1 VLSSRLLR
9 ASALVAAALS
19 SYSPPAA
26 AQQNQQWFVPNQPRT
41 APARPAPRPAPAPSE
56 PQTLAPGLA
65 TESAPPGT
73 ETQPQQQVQMQL
85 PPPPEV
91 PPLPKG
97 PTPPAAIVGVLS
109 VADVMRASTA
119 FQQADKEFVG
129 RRQKLNEDAQKEQV
143 SLRDLGQQ
151 LANERGKLTPE
162 QIRTREKELQDRIT
176 ESRRV
181 FGERNR
187 IIQEASQYV
196 MAQIDRATEMVTQQV
211 AVSRGINL
219 VLNKAQILGTTSD
232 FDMTPAVV
240 EDLNK
245 ILGSVVIPP
254 DGVSPMAMAQ
264 QSQGGVTPTAAGGA
278 STPAKPATAKPPNAT
293 SSSSQQRHP

>member
-1 VLSSRLLR
+1 
-9 ASALVAAALS
+9 
-19 SYSPPAA
+19 
-26 AQQNQQWFVPNQPRT
+26 
-41 APARPAPRPAPAPSE
+41 
-56 PQTLAPGLA
+56 
-65 TESAPPGT
+65 
-73 ETQPQQQVQMQL
+73 MQL

-151 LANERGKLTPE
+151 LANERSKLTPE
-162 QIRTREKELQDRIT
+162 QIRTREKELQDRIA

-219 VLNKAQILGTTSD
+219 VLNKAQMLGTTSD

-245 ILGSVVIPP
+245 VLASVVIPP

-264 QSQGGVTPTAAGGA
+264 SQGSGAQAA
-278 STPAKPATAKPPNAT
+278 PAPAAAKPPATT
-293 SSSSQQRHP
+293 SSSSPQKHP